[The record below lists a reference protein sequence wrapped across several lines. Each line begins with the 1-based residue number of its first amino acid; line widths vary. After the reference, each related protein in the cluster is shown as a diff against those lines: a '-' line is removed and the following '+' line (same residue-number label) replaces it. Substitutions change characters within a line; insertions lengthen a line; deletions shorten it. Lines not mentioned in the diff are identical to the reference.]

1 MIPVQYTIRGI
12 PDEIDK
18 RIRRMARQ
26 QGKSLNTVVIDTL
39 SHGLGYRGA
48 PPTYDDL
55 DDLAGTWV
63 EDPKFDAVIA
73 DMRRID
79 REMWK

>member
-1 MIPVQYTIRGI
+1 MKYIQYTIRGI

-18 RIRRMARQ
+18 SIRRIAQ
-26 QGKSLNTVVIDTL
+26 QDGKSLNTAVIDTL
-39 SHGLGYRGA
+39 SRGLGYRGS
-48 PPTYDDL
+48 PPVYDDL

-63 EDPKFDAVIA
+63 EDPEFDAVIA

-79 REMWK
+79 PEMWK